1 MEYEKNMAQTKAT
14 ATPVIKKNP
23 RTLAGEIPPPVDEA
37 RAQALGLYEAALRL
51 MQEGKYEAAHV
62 KFNQLLA
69 ESPGDLADRI
79 RMYINACLLQVAK
92 GKTDFKS
99 HEERYDYAISLLN
112 TGQYED
118 AREELKTILADNRN
132 ADYAFYGLAVLSSMT
147 GDSHTCLEHL
157 SEAIRLNARNRI
169 QARSDSD
176 FQDMADDP
184 RFTELLYPEV

>member
-1 MEYEKNMAQTKAT
+1 MAQTKA
-14 ATPVIKKNP
+14 AAAPVTKKNS
-23 RTLAGEIPPPVDEA
+23 RTLAGVVPPLVDDA
-37 RAQALGLYEAALRL
+37 RTQALSLYEAALRL
-51 MQEGKYEAAHV
+51 MQAGKYEAAHA

-79 RMYINACLLQVAK
+79 RMYINACLMQVSK

-112 TGQYED
+112 TGHYED
-118 AREELKTILADNRN
+118 ARDELKAILADNQS

>member
-1 MEYEKNMAQTKAT
+1 MAQTKA
-14 ATPVIKKNP
+14 AAAPVTKKNP
-23 RTLAGEIPPPVDEA
+23 RTLAGDIVAPADDA
-37 RAQALGLYEAALRL
+37 RTRALTLYEAALRL
-51 MQEGKYEAAHV
+51 MQEGKYEAAHT
-62 KFNQLLA
+62 KFNQLLT

-79 RMYINACLLQVAK
+79 RMYINACMLQVSK

-118 AREELKTILADNRN
+118 AREELKTILADDRS

-184 RFTELLYPEV
+184 RFTDLLYPEV

>member
-1 MEYEKNMAQTKAT
+1 MAQTKAAAT
-14 ATPVIKKNP
+14 AVIKRNP
-23 RTLAGEIPPPVDEA
+23 RTLAGDVPVPVDDA
-37 RAQALGLYEAALRL
+37 RSNALALYEAALRL
-51 MQEGKYEAAHV
+51 MQAGKYEAAHT
-62 KFNQLLA
+62 KFNQLLDA
-69 ESPGDLADRI
+69 SPGDLADRI
-79 RMYINACLLQVAK
+79 RMYINACMMQVSK

-118 AREELKTILADNRN
+118 AREELKTILADNSN